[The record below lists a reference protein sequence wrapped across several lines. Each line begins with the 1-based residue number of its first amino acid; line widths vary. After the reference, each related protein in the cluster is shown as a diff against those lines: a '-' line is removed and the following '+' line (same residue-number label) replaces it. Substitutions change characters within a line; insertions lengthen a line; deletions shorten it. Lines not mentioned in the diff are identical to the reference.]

1 MGYVI
6 TYRNNYRLLVAL
18 QNCFPQKWPILLL
31 KATHGMQFKEI
42 QFEAHTDS
50 CRLEWARI

>member
-1 MGYVI
+1 VDFFFFAPGFYWDKLFSY
-6 TYRNNYRLLVAL
+6 TDRNNYRLLVAL

-42 QFEAHTDS
+42 
-50 CRLEWARI
+50 